1 MKLTFDHIHCVHT
14 DVAEGEADELYFA
27 YVEGPDGVVIEMM
40 EMK

>member
-1 MKLTFDHIHCVHT
+1 MRSPKSAP
-14 DVAEGEADELYFA
+14 VAETSWPKGEADELYFA